1 MTFLSEVNF
10 VSKFALLLFGGE
22 LELVNNAII
31 VDKWLKFKVSSD
43 EEGGKLNAIL
53 VLSLRELLDK
63 MILDH
68 VVEKVSCPVKKATM
82 GECRKRII
90 GVVRSILAD
99 ES

>member
-1 MTFLSEVNF
+1 MLTKLSF
-10 VSKFALLLFGGE
+10 
-22 LELVNNAII
+22 I

-53 VLSLRELLDK
+53 VLSLRELLDN
-63 MILDH
+63 MILEH

-90 GVVRSILAD
+90 GVVRNILAD
-99 ES
+99 KS

>member
-1 MTFLSEVNF
+1 VLTKLSF
-10 VSKFALLLFGGE
+10 
-22 LELVNNAII
+22 I

-63 MILDH
+63 MIREH
-68 VVEKVSCPVKKATM
+68 VVEKVSCIVEKATM

-90 GVVRSILAD
+90 GVVRNILAD
-99 ES
+99 KS